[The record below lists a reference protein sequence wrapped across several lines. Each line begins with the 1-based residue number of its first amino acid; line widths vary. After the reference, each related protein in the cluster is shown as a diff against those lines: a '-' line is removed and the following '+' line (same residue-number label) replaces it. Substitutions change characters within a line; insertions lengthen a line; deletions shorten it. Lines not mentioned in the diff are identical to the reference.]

1 MLKSMTGFGKEVIE
15 TDFRKVTVEI
25 KTLNSKQFDLSIRI
39 PQEFREKEAVL
50 RSLLS
55 KQLQRGKIDF
65 SIQLESAGSLLAPVI
80 NIDLAK
86 HYYDQMV
93 LLAQS
98 VGQTDFTSFL
108 PVVMK
113 LPEVLVQNKNETDPE
128 ELDKIMEG
136 IISAIDKVDRFRVEE
151 GAILE
156 KDLVNRISTIGN
168 LLQKVT
174 PYEIERTDIVKERI
188 RKRLEEWGSDAEID
202 TNKLE
207 QEMIYYLEKFDITEE
222 KVRLEKH
229 LNYFMETLDSSQSQG
244 KKLGFVTQEIGR
256 EINTLGSKAN
266 HAEIQK
272 IVILMK
278 DELEKIKEQLF
289 NIL

>member
-1 MLKSMTGFGKEVIE
+1 MTGFGKEVIE
-15 TDFRKVTVEI
+15 TPFRKVTVEI
-25 KTLNSKQFDLSIRI
+25 RTLNSKQLDLNLRTS
-39 PQEFREKEAVL
+39 QAFREKEAGL

-55 KQLQRGKIDF
+55 KRLQRGKIDF
-65 SIQLESAGSLLAPVI
+65 GLQSESTGSLSAPVI
-80 NIDLAK
+80 NKALAV
-86 HYYDQMV
+86 HYYNEMV

-98 VGQTDFTSFL
+98 VGQTDFTGFL
-108 PVVMK
+108 PVIVKM
-113 LPEVLVQNKNETDPE
+113 PEVMVQNQNETNPE
-128 ELDKIMEG
+128 EWNMINEG
-136 IISAIDKVDRFRVEE
+136 ISRAIDNVDKFRLEE

-156 KDLVNRISTIGN
+156 KDLVKRINMIGE

-174 PYEIERTDIVKERI
+174 PFEVERPAIVKERI
-188 RKRLEEWGSDAEID
+188 RKRLEEWGGDAEID
-202 TNKLE
+202 QNRLE

-222 KVRLEKH
+222 KVRLIKH
-229 LNYFMETLDSSQSQG
+229 LDYFIETLDSPQSPG

-272 IVILMK
+272 IVVLMK

>member
-1 MLKSMTGFGKEVIE
+1 MTGFGKEVIE
-15 TDFRKVTVEI
+15 TPSQKVTVEI
-25 KTLNSKQFDLSIRI
+25 RTLNSKQLDLNLRT
-39 PQEFREKEAVL
+39 PLELREKEAGL

-55 KQLQRGKIDF
+55 KRLQRGKIDF
-65 SIQLESAGSLLAPVI
+65 SIQSESTGSLSAPII
-80 NIDLAK
+80 NKELAK
-86 HYYDQMV
+86 HYYDEMV

-98 VGQTDFTSFL
+98 VNQTDYTGFL
-108 PVVMK
+108 PVIVKMPDVM
-113 LPEVLVQNKNETDPE
+113 VQNQNETNPE
-128 ELDKIMEG
+128 EWNLINEG
-136 IISAIDKVDRFRVEE
+136 INRAINKVNQFRMEE

-156 KDLVNRISTIGN
+156 TDLINRINIIGE
-168 LLQKVT
+168 LLQKVA
-174 PYEIERTDIVKERI
+174 PFEPERPAIVKERI

-202 TNKLE
+202 QNRLE

-222 KVRLEKH
+222 KVRLKKH
-229 LNYFMETLDSSQSQG
+229 LDYFIETIDSPQSPG

-272 IVILMK
+272 IVVLMK